1 MFNRDFT
8 PKQKAFLNEK
18 FSHLEAVLTKQN
30 INIHKEEKHKLKTKI
45 THTVVGQL
53 KPVGKSVL
61 KEAKQLM
68 AEMKQPADRTFI
80 SIQQAMSVPLDKN
93 NDFGGFNYRTLDDIL
108 LRLKPLLN
116 KHQAYVKLD
125 LSLIHI

>member
-18 FSHLEAVLTKQN
+18 FRHLEAVLTKQN

-61 KEAKQLM
+61 KEAK
-68 AEMKQPADRTFI
+68 
-80 SIQQAMSVPLDKN
+80 
-93 NDFGGFNYRTLDDIL
+93 
-108 LRLKPLLN
+108 
-116 KHQAYVKLD
+116 
-125 LSLIHI
+125 